1 MMQVR
6 RSKTLA
12 LIFLIGTLV
21 AGGAV
26 GFTVDRLLVRNA
38 CRDVA
43 DRRSLRRTLADRLE
57 LTPAQRVAVDSILDK
72 RHRDMNAVY
81 DVVRPQIQPKLDSI
95 RAAARVE
102 ITKVLD
108 ARQQERFQ
116 QMMDE
121 SKREEA
127 QKK

>member
-1 MMQVR
+1 MQ

-12 LIFLIGTLV
+12 LVFLIGTLIV
-21 AGGAV
+21 GGAV
-26 GFTVDRLLVRNA
+26 GFTVDRLLVRDA
-38 CRDVA
+38 CRHMT
-43 DRRSLRRTLADRLE
+43 DRKTLRRTLADRLE
-57 LTPAQRVAVDSILDK
+57 LTPTQRVTVDSILDK

-81 DVVRPQIQPKLDSI
+81 DVVRPQIQPQLDSI

-102 ITKVLD
+102 ISKVLD

-116 QMMDE
+116 QMIEE

>member
-6 RSKTLA
+6 RSKALA
-12 LIFLIGTLV
+12 LIFLLGTLIV
-21 AGGAV
+21 GGAV

-43 DRRSLRRTLADRLE
+43 DRKSLRRTLADRLE

-81 DVVRPQIQPKLDSI
+81 DVVRPQIQPQLDSI

-102 ITKVLD
+102 IAKLLD
-108 ARQQERFQ
+108 ARQQTRFQ
-116 QMMDE
+116 QMIEE
-121 SKREEA
+121 SKREA

>member
-6 RSKTLA
+6 RSKALA

-21 AGGAV
+21 VGGAV
-26 GFTVDRLLVRNA
+26 GFTVDRLLVRNT

-43 DRRSLRRTLADRLE
+43 DRKTLRRTLADRLE
-57 LTPAQRVAVDSILDK
+57 LTPTQRVAVDSILDK

-95 RAAARVE
+95 RIAARAE
-102 ITKVLD
+102 ISKLLD
-108 ARQQERFQ
+108 ARQRVRFL
-116 QMMDE
+116 QMIEE
-121 SKREEA
+121 SQREEA

>member
-1 MMQVR
+1 MTMQ
-6 RSKTLA
+6 RSKLLA
-12 LIFLIGTLV
+12 LVFLIGTLIV
-21 AGGAV
+21 GGAI

-38 CRDVA
+38 CKNMT
-43 DRRSLRRTLADRLE
+43 DRKSLRRTLADRLE
-57 LTPAQRVAVDSILDK
+57 LTPTQRVAVDSILDK

-102 ITKVLD
+102 ISKVLD
-108 ARQQERFQ
+108 ARQQARFQ
-116 QMMDE
+116 QMIEE
-121 SKREEA
+121 SKRAEA

>member
-1 MMQVR
+1 MQ
-6 RSKTLA
+6 RSKLLA
-12 LIFLIGTLV
+12 LVFLIGTLIV
-21 AGGAV
+21 GGAV

-38 CRDVA
+38 CKNMT

-57 LTPAQRVAVDSILDK
+57 LTPTQRVAVDSILDK

-95 RAAARVE
+95 RGAARVE
-102 ITKVLD
+102 ISKVLD

-116 QMMDE
+116 QMIEE